1 MDVSS
6 LGPDAVRFQRPK
18 TRNKPAKKL
27 ISNMLRT
34 STGIPPSTTRTMHMW
49 EAPRRFCSLGLRC
62 VDCSPGRNFA
72 DAMILSLRQTRE
84 MHCLLVR
91 CSSLVGASSP
101 SMPFRSC
108 SLPAIRSRPCP
119 SLFPISFSPTC
130 TLCSGKAGLIVQ
142 ISGSFRTYE
151 QGLGSTNNIC
161 RRWGK
166 QRLSV

>member
-1 MDVSS
+1 MTIGVDVSS
-6 LGPDAVRFQRPK
+6 LGPDAVRFQRPR

-108 SLPAIRSRPCP
+108 SFNVACDPVQAMPELVSHIFQSHMYTMFRKGWVDCPDIRLVPY
-119 SLFPISFSPTC
+119 I
-130 TLCSGKAGLIVQ
+130 
-142 ISGSFRTYE
+142 
-151 QGLGSTNNIC
+151 
-161 RRWGK
+161 
-166 QRLSV
+166 